1 MIGIPNFGLYAKI
14 AAGLAV
20 LAFVGWAFRVD
31 HLRAYWR
38 ETHLTF
44 KEQVAEEKAVVTA
57 RIGRAIGNPKLKW
70 KDVSKQ
76 VEDFAA
82 GYDQLVTETNTANAQ
97 IDAMGAESERLK
109 ALNADL
115 RVRAEKIIRERAKL
129 IDRLAASANDPGER
143 EDCQAQIAAA
153 EAALDAVFEEGL

>member
-1 MIGIPNFGLYAKI
+1 MMPVLPYAKI
-14 AAGLAV
+14 AIALAI
-20 LAFVGWAFRVD
+20 LGFVGWAFRVD

-38 ETHLTF
+38 ETHFTF
-44 KEQVAEEKAVVTA
+44 KEQVVEERAVVTA
-57 RIGRAIGNPKLKW
+57 RIGRAVGNPKLKW
-70 KDVSKQ
+70 KDVPKQ
-76 VEDFAA
+76 VEDFAS
-82 GYDQLVTETNTANAQ
+82 GFDQLVAETGIANAR
-97 IDAMGAESERLK
+97 IDALGAESERLK

-143 EDCQAQIAAA
+143 ENCQAQIAAA

>member
-1 MIGIPNFGLYAKI
+1 MPGIPYGKI
-14 AAGLAV
+14 AIALAI
-20 LAFVGWAFRVD
+20 LGFVGWAFRVD
-31 HLRAYWR
+31 HLRAYW
-38 ETHLTF
+38 HG
-44 KEQVAEEKAVVTA
+44 KHDAVVEQYTEEKAVVTA

-70 KDVSKQ
+70 KDVPKQ

-82 GYDQLVTETNTANAQ
+82 GYDQLVTDTNTANAQ
-97 IDAMGAESERLK
+97 LDAMGAESERLK
-109 ALNADL
+109 KLNADL

-143 EDCQAQIAAA
+143 ENCQAQIAAA